1 MFARFFIDR
10 PIFAWVVSLVIL
22 LGGGVAYF
30 SLPTELYP
38 NITPPT
44 VQVTASYPGANAQ
57 VVANTVAAPI
67 EQQVNGVEKMLYMSS
82 QSTNDG
88 NYTLTVTF
96 EIGTDVNLA
105 QVLVQ
110 NRVALALPQLPP
122 QVQLEGVNTKKS
134 SPSVLLVIN
143 LISPDRR
150 YDSVY
155 MSNFATIQ
163 LKDELLRLDGVGD
176 ILMLGQRDYSMR
188 LWLDPYKMATRGLTA
203 SDVISAIQSQ
213 NVQVAAGTVGQQPVP
228 LGQPFQLT
236 MSAQGRLDTERQFGD
251 IILKT
256 GAPSGSGGDSTTSSP
271 GPSSPVVYVR
281 DVARVELGAQNYD
294 ITNTGD
300 GQPSTSMAV
309 FLLPGANALAV
320 GDAIKQRMK
329 ELKSRFPPGLEYDYY
344 YDTTPFI
351 QRSIEEVLN
360 TLVIAVLLVGA
371 VVLFFLQDW
380 KAMILPMIDVPVSLV
395 GTFAVMAALGF
406 SLNNLT
412 LFGLVLAIG
421 IVVDDAIMVLEN
433 IERLIATGLDA
444 RTATIKAMDELTGPI
459 VAITLV
465 LSSVFLPSCFIPGLT
480 GQFYRQFALT
490 IAASVIISAV
500 NAMTLTPSRAV
511 SIFRSEEGRPDGGHP
526 KKEALPW
533 WIFGIV
539 GGLLTVWLAP
549 RLLAS
554 EFWRIQLPGP
564 VAEFARIPQNEDA
577 RSLQKWLYRGVM
589 FTPGLLVGLPVG
601 WFLIGPVNAVLGWIF
616 RTFNRLF
623 DGITAAYGWT
633 VAKLLRLSVIVLVL
647 YVGLLGLT
655 WWRVATAPTGFIP
668 TQDQGYLVVN
678 IQLPDSASVQRT
690 DAVLAQIDQIA
701 RDIPGVAH
709 TVGVSGE
716 SFVTTTNSPN
726 LGTMF
731 VGLKPFEQ
739 RTQAEYDAVIAA
751 ELQQQCSQEIDGAL
765 VNVFRAPP
773 IQGLGN
779 AGGFRLQTEQRG
791 YVDLAEL
798 QTMTDQLVQGAHADP
813 HYAVVFTLYRAYTPQ
828 LFVDIDRAK
837 VQSLQVPIQDVFTTL
852 QVYMGGYYV
861 NQFNKFGRTWQ
872 VNIQADPES
881 RTSADILKQLF
892 VRSSPKQGQ
901 GQMVPLGTLLSA
913 ENSTGPLSV
922 TRYNM
927 YTSASVM
934 GIPAPGVSSG
944 TVVEEMTH
952 LARQLDVPFE
962 WTEMTFLQVKAGNIA
977 FLIFSLGT
985 VLVYFVL
992 AAKYESWRL
1001 PLAVILVVPMCLLAA
1016 VTGMAIARMP
1026 VDIFVQIGFLVL
1038 VALACKN
1045 AILIVEFAHEQQ
1057 LKGDELHQATQG
1069 AARIR
1074 FRPIIMTS
1082 VAFIGGVYPLVVATG
1097 AGAEMRQSLGTAVF
1111 SGMIGVA
1118 LFGIFLTPVFFFV
1131 IMRWG
1136 SLQQAS
1142 TVSVPQPA
1150 ASTGD
1155 GAGTPRDLAQGVP
1168 APNVSFRRAEDGSTA
1183 NARAPTGQDGRDGAH

>member
-10 PIFAWVVSLVIL
+10 PIFAWVVSIVIL

-30 SLPTELYP
+30 FLPTEVYP

-44 VQVTASYPGANAQ
+44 VQVTASYPGANA
-57 VVANTVAAPI
+57 VVVSNTIAAPI
-67 EQQVNGVEKMLYMSS
+67 EQQVNGVERMLYMSS

-88 NYTLTVTF
+88 NYALVVTF
-96 EIGTDVNLA
+96 EIGTDVNIA

-110 NRVALALPQLPP
+110 NRVALALPQLPQ

-134 SPSVLLVIN
+134 SPQILLAIN

-163 LKDELLRLDGVGD
+163 LKDELLRIKGVGD
-176 ILMLGQRDYSMR
+176 IQLLGERDYSMR
-188 LWLDPYKMATRGLTA
+188 LWLDPYKLATRGLTA
-203 SDVISAIQSQ
+203 PDVINAIQSQ

-228 LGQPFQLT
+228 AGQPFQLT
-236 MSAQGRLDTERQFGD
+236 MSALGRLDTERQFGD

-256 GAPSGSGGDSTTSSP
+256 GVPSSAQGDAAPGSAAGS
-271 GPSSPVVYVR
+271 SSPVVYVR
-281 DVARVELGAQNYD
+281 DVARVELGAQTYD
-294 ITNTGD
+294 QTGVAD
-300 GQPSTSMAV
+300 GQPSAGMGV
-309 FLLPGANALAV
+309 FLLPGANALEVAN
-320 GDAIKQRMK
+320 AIKQRMK
-329 ELKSRFPPGLEYDYY
+329 ELKSRFPPGLDYDFY

-351 QRSIEEVLN
+351 QQSIDEVLN
-360 TLVIAVLLVGA
+360 TLVIAILLVGA

-433 IERLIATGLDA
+433 IERLMATGLDA

-490 IAASVIISAV
+490 IAASVIISAI

-511 SIFRSEEGRPDGGHP
+511 SIFRSEEHDAEQAGNSDRRHP

-539 GGLLTVWLAP
+539 GGLLTIWLAP
-549 RLLAS
+549 RFLAGHLG
-554 EFWRIQLPGP
+554 LPAAPGEE
-564 VAEFARIPQNEDA
+564 ATSF
-577 RSLQKWLYRGVM
+577 QKWWYWGAT
-589 FTPGLLVGLPVG
+589 FSPGLLVGLVAG
-601 WFLIGPVNAVLGWIF
+601 WFLIHTVNAVLGWIF
-616 RTFNRLF
+616 GGFNRLF

-633 VAKLLRLSVIVLVL
+633 VGKLLRLSVIVLVV
-647 YVGLLGLT
+647 YAGLLVLT
-655 WWRVATAPTGFIP
+655 WWRVTSAPTGFIP
-668 TQDQGYLVVN
+668 VQDQGYLLVN
-678 IQLPDSASVQRT
+678 VQLPDSASVQRT
-690 DAVLAQIDQIA
+690 DAIMAKIDKIA
-701 RDIPGVAH
+701 RNIPGVAH

-716 SFVTTTNSPN
+716 AFLTTTNGPN
-726 LGTMF
+726 LATMF
-731 VGLKPFEQ
+731 LPLKPFEQ
-739 RTQAEYDAVIAA
+739 RTPAEYDAVIAA
-751 ELQQQCSQEIDGAL
+751 KVQQQCNQEIEGAL
-765 VNVFRAPP
+765 IGVFRAPP

-779 AGGFRLQTEQRG
+779 AGGFKLQTEQRG
-791 YVDLAEL
+791 YVDLSGL
-798 QTMTDQLVQGAHADP
+798 QTMTDQLVQRASTDP
-813 HYAVVFTLYRAYTPQ
+813 HYAVVFTLYRAHTPQ

-881 RTSADILKQLF
+881 RATANILKQLY
-892 VRSSPKQGQ
+892 VRSTTSQGPGQ
-901 GQMVPLGTLLSA
+901 GQMVPLGTLLRA

-922 TRYNM
+922 MRYNM
-927 YTSASVM
+927 YTSAAVN
-934 GIPAPGVSSG
+934 GVPAPGVSSG
-944 TVVEEMTH
+944 TVVEEMTK
-952 LARQLDVPFE
+952 LAGELDVPFE
-962 WTEMTFLQVKAGNIA
+962 WTEMTFLQVQAGNIA
-977 FLIFSLGT
+977 GLIFGLGT
-985 VLVYFVL
+985 VLVYLVL

-1016 VTGMAIARMP
+1016 VTGMAIASLP
-1026 VDIFVQIGFLVL
+1026 IDIFVQIGLLVL
-1038 VALACKN
+1038 VGLACKN
-1045 AILIVEFAHEQQ
+1045 AILIVEFAQEQRQQGQGLHEAA
-1057 LKGDELHQATQG
+1057 LD

-1118 LFGIFLTPVFFFV
+1118 IFGIFLTPVFFFV
-1131 IMRWG
+1131 LLWFG
-1136 SLQQAS
+1136 SHKPAGPPPVSPTATSNGAVAGAS
-1142 TVSVPQPA
+1142 KIPA
-1150 ASTGD
+1150 EA
-1155 GAGTPRDLAQGVP
+1155 V
-1168 APNVSFRRAEDGSTA
+1168 
-1183 NARAPTGQDGRDGAH
+1183 